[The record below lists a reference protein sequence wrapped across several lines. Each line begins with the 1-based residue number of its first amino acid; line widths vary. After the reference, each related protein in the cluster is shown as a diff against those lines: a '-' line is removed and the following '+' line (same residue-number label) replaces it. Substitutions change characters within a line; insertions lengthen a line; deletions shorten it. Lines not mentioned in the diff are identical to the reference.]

1 MLDSEKTEKILEFLN
16 KYYTFDNRK
25 RTFIRFPEL
34 RLGTGYSGNAQRR
47 MDFFVIS
54 SNAGNNSICYEI
66 KVSKSDFKND
76 VNKPL
81 KQRGARLYANEFY
94 YITPKGL
101 LNVEDIPLWAGLIE
115 VDLDKKD
122 RLYGYRKET
131 IISAPFFDKVT
142 PSWSLICAMIRK
154 IDKESITQ
162 KECNKLSEIITQK
175 ESLIKELQEDNSR
188 YTNLLWKNKIDID

>member
-188 YTNLLWKNKIDID
+188 YINLLWKNKIDID

>member
-1 MLDSEKTEKILEFLN
+1 MKDSEKTERILEFLN
-16 KYYTFDNRK
+16 KYYSYGNRE
-25 RTFIRFPEL
+25 RTFIKLPEL
-34 RLGTGYSGNAQRR
+34 RLGTGYNGNAQRR

-76 VNKPL
+76 INKPL

-101 LNVEDIPLWAGLIE
+101 LNIEDIPLWAGLIE
-115 VDLDKKD
+115 VDLEKNDSW
-122 RLYGYRKET
+122 YGYQRRT
-131 IISAPFFDKVT
+131 IIQAPFFDKVT

-154 IDKESITQ
+154 INKEIIIA
-162 KECNKLSEIITQK
+162 KECNILNDK
-175 ESLIKELQEDNSR
+175 IKELENKNNELQKDNKE
-188 YTNLLWKNKIDID
+188 YIDKLFKHNLF